1 MILVEKNV
9 KAVAQAR
16 LQVEELTPF
25 IVNSLKKKIL
35 DTSGKPIGL
44 IKFKCEKAKN
54 LSTPSNNK
62 MWREGIKNRNVST
75 QFLIIFD
82 QVSVKCQGDMPIC
95 LSLKT

>member
-1 MILVEKNV
+1 M
-9 KAVAQAR
+9 
-16 LQVEELTPF
+16 
-25 IVNSLKKKIL
+25 KKKIL
-35 DTSGKPIGL
+35 DVSGKPIGT

-62 MWREGIKNRNVST
+62 MWKEGIKNKNMAT

-82 QVSVKCQGDMPIC
+82 QFSVKCQDDIPVC